1 MRHAIH
7 PTKDDLQ
14 RAKSRNVWF
23 SFPVHAQKIFLCTLC
38 NFVTDRL
45 QKSCFIGL
53 TVNVRSR
60 CEQTA
65 IRSHSLIISIEP
77 PFPFFFCF
85 LFFCFL
91 FCLVCKISKTKPLSE
106 KKWILSLKIIFSCR
120 KKENDLNLDYRKL
133 QFSELKPRMP
143 KKSLRLK
150 KILYILSQTKDW
162 TFGGWEV
169 RFFLILSSCKKGM
182 TPFSIWKVSSE
193 FIIFLTL

>member
-1 MRHAIH
+1 MLLLDRMRHAIR

-65 IRSHSLIISIEP
+65 IRSHSLIIFIEL
-77 PFPFFFCF
+77 PFPFF
-85 LFFCFL
+85 LFFVFL
-91 FCLVCKISKTKPLSE
+91 NIDY
-106 KKWILSLKIIFSCR
+106 IY
-120 KKENDLNLDYRKL
+120 DLNIDYRKL
-133 QFSELKPRMP
+133 QCSKLKPRMP

-182 TPFSIWKVSSE
+182 TPFSIWKVSSK

>member
-1 MRHAIH
+1 MLLLDRMRHAIR

-65 IRSHSLIISIEP
+65 IRSHSLIIFIEP
-77 PFPFFFCF
+77 PFPFFFV
-85 LFFCFL
+85 FCFFKYWL
-91 FCLVCKISKTKPLSE
+91 YIWLKYWLQKTSMQWTETQNAEEKPQ
-106 KKWILSLKIIFSCR
+106 I
-120 KKENDLNLDYRKL
+120 KENIIHFVTNEGLNLR
-133 QFSELKPRMP
+133 
-143 KKSLRLK
+143 RLG
-150 KILYILSQTKDW
+150 S
-162 TFGGWEV
+162 
-169 RFFLILSSCKKGM
+169 
-182 TPFSIWKVSSE
+182 
-193 FIIFLTL
+193 

>member
-91 FCLVCKISKTKPLSE
+91 FCLVCEISKTKPLSE
-106 KKWILSLKIIFSCR
+106 KKLILSLKIIFSRR
-120 KKENDLNLDYRKL
+120 KKENELNLDYRKL

-150 KILYILSQTKDW
+150 KILYILSQTKD
-162 TFGGWEV
+162 
-169 RFFLILSSCKKGM
+169 
-182 TPFSIWKVSSE
+182 
-193 FIIFLTL
+193 